1 MFDINDYAD
10 PDLKKSLS
18 ELSPDRLAQAVA
30 NAGYG
35 WSEKDGAA
43 SALEETKKTLLA
55 KLTLEY
61 MEFGVAAGSGARAGK
76 PLTRAEAEVRAMAD
90 KRYIEFVTNMV
101 KAREDSNRARV
112 KYDTGKIYI
121 EMLRSRQAT
130 LRAEM
135 NFSGM
140 QT

>member
-1 MFDINDYAD
+1 MFNIEDYSD
-10 PDLKKSLS
+10 ENLKKSLS

-30 NAGYG
+30 KAGYS
-35 WSEKDGAA
+35 WSELDGAA
-43 SALEETKKTLLA
+43 SSLEEAKKTLLA

-61 MEFGVAAGSGARAGK
+61 MDFGAREGTGAGK
-76 PLTRAEAEVRAMAD
+76 PLTRAEAEVRALAD
-90 KRYIEFVTNMV
+90 KRYAEFVANMV
-101 KAREDSNRARV
+101 KARQDSNRARV

-121 EMLRSRQAT
+121 EMIRSRQAT

-135 NFSGM
+135 NLGGV